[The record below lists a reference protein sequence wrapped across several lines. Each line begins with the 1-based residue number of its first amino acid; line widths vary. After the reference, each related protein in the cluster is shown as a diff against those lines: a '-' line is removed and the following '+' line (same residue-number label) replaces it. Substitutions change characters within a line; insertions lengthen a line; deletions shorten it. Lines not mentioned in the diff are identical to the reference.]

1 MTETYRENHIVL
13 QKIYE
18 AAKANVWFK
27 ADIRNWSV
35 RVKNDH
41 RNDNILGV
49 VGGEVAVLQETI
61 RVMHTQFMEQC
72 LKVTSLERV
81 AREAIRQSESSNTE
95 LKDSIKEI
103 KDLLMLHLGSNKKN
117 EVIENSAPSLTL

>member
-1 MTETYRENHIVL
+1 MTAYRENHIVL
-13 QKIYE
+13 QKVYE
-18 AAKANVWFK
+18 AAKANVWLK

-49 VGGEVAVLQETI
+49 VGGEVAVLPETI

-72 LKVTSLERV
+72 L
-81 AREAIRQSESSNTE
+81 
-95 LKDSIKEI
+95 
-103 KDLLMLHLGSNKKN
+103 
-117 EVIENSAPSLTL
+117 